1 MSALTKVFVILI
13 FLISVSTAA
22 ILAGLYGQRVD
33 WHDKFIKEV
42 NQHYYSIQVLRAEA
56 EAREIEIRNKEKVIE
71 AKDAKIAGLQNELNS
86 KEGNVVLLK
95 NQLTDLSGKF
105 QQTLEHTEA
114 LNRNLAVLIGLQQEL
129 QNANAG
135 LRDQRNQAV
144 NERQQAQ
151 TELFDLKGNLAQ
163 AKGDLEKAE
172 EAFIEASRD
181 LGTLQKVVDG
191 MRERGIDVDVIP
203 SPRLDAKVRGT
214 APELGLVVVSV
225 GADEGVTRGMKFTV
239 FRGPEFVCTVTIENV
254 ERTWASGRI
263 LVKQMDPRVGD
274 DATNDIHPTGAAGG
288 SQ

>member
-22 ILAGLYGQRVD
+22 ILAALYGQRVD

-71 AKDAKIAGLQNELNS
+71 AKDQKIAALQNELNS
-86 KEGNVVLLK
+86 KEGNIVLLK

-129 QNANAG
+129 QVANAA
-135 LRDQRNQAV
+135 LREQRNQAV

-151 TELFDLKGNLAQ
+151 TELFDLKGRLENVMA
-163 AKGDLEKAE
+163 DLQRAE
-172 EAFIEASRD
+172 EAYIDTSRD
-181 LGTLQKVVDG
+181 FETLQKVVDG
-191 MRERGIDVDVIP
+191 MRERGIDVDVVP

-214 APELGLVVVSV
+214 APELGLVVISV

-254 ERTWASGRI
+254 ERTWASGRV

-274 DATNDIHPTGAAGG
+274 DVTNDIHPSGVSAGG
-288 SQ
+288 K